1 MQIITLIMAFTFL
14 APVPGKITPD
24 LATILDQTAP
34 DQMITVIVHMNT
46 EYPYAQIEGMNYMD
60 KCQVFKDV
68 AFASQQAVVEYLRS
82 LPPSQ
87 AVMGGQF
94 WIFNG
99 FHVQATPEV
108 IRTLAGRDD
117 IWFICNNATV
127 QLDYNPGEDADPPR
141 TPEWNIS
148 KICAD
153 SCWNAGFN
161 GAGIILGH
169 IDTGVLTTHAALT
182 GKWLS
187 PYWVDGVNGQ
197 SSPYDDHGH
206 GTHTMGTICGGDGPG
221 SFVDD
226 VGVAYGARFIPT
238 KAFNSGG
245 SGTDASIDTCMQY
258 LANLKAGGVDIRA
271 IGNSWGNGDGS
282 YIHWWTIVLN
292 WKTIGVLPV
301 FSNGNAGPGAGTV
314 GSPGS
319 YPMSIG
325 IGSTNSSD
333 AISGFSSRGP
343 APSSAPFNDPQY
355 WYYSS
360 WNYLKPDV
368 SAPGEN
374 VRSSYN
380 NGGYTSM
387 SGTSMASPHVTG
399 GTAVLLQK
407 NANLT
412 VTELYDLYRNYC
424 DQPSGGAPYPN
435 MNYGWGRINLW
446 RSLQNVPL
454 SNRPNV
460 VLNRTNIV
468 NDNNGNGKLDP
479 GENAGIVS
487 YVKNTGGTVATS
499 VNGILRTTSPAYIT
513 ITDSL
518 YSYGTLN
525 TGDSANNAADPYD
538 ITVGAATPPGTVVNF
553 NLVLTAA
560 ETTWIRPFSYV
571 VGIAPGT
578 IIWGPKPVPSFPAA
592 GFLYGVTFD
601 RTGNQLFACDG
612 YGRTIYRYASD
623 SFVAYLGSIAAPD
636 TGCDDICYSRADD
649 RLYITSYMQKQVWKL
664 NKTNG
669 TVLRQFANPANDYPV
684 GLAYRPPNTMW
695 FADRR
700 VTLGNPGLIYVG
712 DTLGNATQ
720 YPSPVV
726 AYYNTRCLAYDSLG
740 NTLVHTQTWFNS
752 GGTALDSV
760 GLVEIT
766 TTTPPALTGRRMLL
780 NTGWNLRGIEF
791 DPRDGNY
798 WITIPQGLTPVN
810 QIVKIRGFYAPAF
823 AVEENKEAA
832 ADKEFGLTVS
842 PNPATRHVA
851 FNLHISEVTN
861 VTLTVFDV
869 AGRKIVQLID
879 REHLNAGNYTL
890 NWNRQDYGRNEIA
903 DGVYFVTL
911 QTDDQTITR
920 KLILTR

>member
-82 LPPSQ
+82 LPPNQ

-161 GAGIILGH
+161 GAGIIIGH
-169 IDTGVLTTHAALT
+169 VDTGVLTTHEALV

-187 PYWVDGVNGQ
+187 PYWLDGVAGQ
-197 SSPYDDHGH
+197 PTPYDDYGH

-221 SFVDD
+221 PFVDD
-226 VGVAYGARFIPT
+226 VGVAYGARYIPT
-238 KAFNSGG
+238 KAFDASG
-245 SGTDASIDTCMQY
+245 SGQLTWIDTCMNY

-271 IGNSWGNGDGS
+271 IGNSWGNNTGS
-282 YIHWWTIVLN
+282 EIHWWTIVLN

-325 IGSTNSSD
+325 IGSTNSAD
-333 AISGFSSRGP
+333 AVSGYSSRGP

-355 WYYSS
+355 WYYST

-374 VRSSYN
+374 VRSSMN
-380 NGGYTSM
+380 TGGYGSM

-412 VTELYDLYRNYC
+412 VTELYDLFRNYC

-553 NLVLTAA
+553 NLVLAAA

-578 IIWGPKPVPSFPAA
+578 II
-592 GFLYGVTFD
+592 
-601 RTGNQLFACDG
+601 
-612 YGRTIYRYASD
+612 
-623 SFVAYLGSIAAPD
+623 
-636 TGCDDICYSRADD
+636 
-649 RLYITSYMQKQVWKL
+649 
-664 NKTNG
+664 
-669 TVLRQFANPANDYPV
+669 
-684 GLAYRPPNTMW
+684 
-695 FADRR
+695 
-700 VTLGNPGLIYVG
+700 
-712 DTLGNATQ
+712 
-720 YPSPVV
+720 
-726 AYYNTRCLAYDSLG
+726 
-740 NTLVHTQTWFNS
+740 
-752 GGTALDSV
+752 
-760 GLVEIT
+760 
-766 TTTPPALTGRRMLL
+766 
-780 NTGWNLRGIEF
+780 
-791 DPRDGNY
+791 
-798 WITIPQGLTPVN
+798 
-810 QIVKIRGFYAPAF
+810 
-823 AVEENKEAA
+823 
-832 ADKEFGLTVS
+832 
-842 PNPATRHVA
+842 
-851 FNLHISEVTN
+851 
-861 VTLTVFDV
+861 
-869 AGRKIVQLID
+869 
-879 REHLNAGNYTL
+879 
-890 NWNRQDYGRNEIA
+890 
-903 DGVYFVTL
+903 
-911 QTDDQTITR
+911 
-920 KLILTR
+920 

>member
-14 APVPGKITPD
+14 APVPGKITTD
-24 LATILDQTAP
+24 LATILDHTAP

-46 EYPYAQIEGMNYMD
+46 EYPYVQIEGMNYME

-68 AFASQQAVVEYLRS
+68 ACASQKAVVEYLRS
-82 LPPSQ
+82 LPPGQ
-87 AVMGGQF
+87 VAMGGQF

-117 IWFICNNATV
+117 IWFICSNATI
-127 QLDYNPGEDADPPR
+127 QLDFNMDEDKEPR
-141 TPEWNIS
+141 LTPEWNIS

-153 SCWNAGFN
+153 SCWNAGFS

-182 GKWLS
+182 GKWVS

-197 SSPYDDHGH
+197 SAPYDDHGH

-221 SFVDD
+221 SFADD
-226 VGVAYGARFIPT
+226 VGVAYGAHFIPT

-245 SGTDASIDTCMQY
+245 SGTDVSIDTCMQY

-271 IGNSWGNGDGS
+271 IGNSWGNGDGT
-282 YIHWWTIVLN
+282 YIHWWTMVLN
-292 WKTIGVLPV
+292 WQTIGVLPV
-301 FSNGNAGPGAGTV
+301 FSNGNAGPGSGTV

-333 AISGFSSRGP
+333 AVSSYSSRGP

-355 WYYSS
+355 WYYST

-407 NANLT
+407 NPGLT
-412 VTELYDLYRNYC
+412 VTEIYDLFRDYC
-424 DQPSGGAPYPN
+424 DQPSGYTYPN
-435 MNYGWGRINLW
+435 MDYGWGRINLW

-468 NDNNGNGKLDP
+468 GDNNGNGKLDP
-479 GENAGIVS
+479 GENAGITS
-487 YVKNTGGTVATS
+487 YVKNTGGTVATN
-499 VNGILRTTSPAYIT
+499 VNGILRTTSPTYIT
-513 ITDSL
+513 ISDSL

-525 TGDSANNAADPYD
+525 SGDSANNVSDPYN
-538 ITVGAATPPGTVVNF
+538 ITVGAATTPGTVVNF
-553 NLVLTAA
+553 NLVLVAA
-560 ETTWIRPFSYV
+560 ETTWTRPFSYV

-578 IIWGPKPVPSFPAA
+578 IIWGPKPAPSFPAA
-592 GFLYGVTFD
+592 GLIYGVAYD
-601 RTGNQLFACDG
+601 RTGDQLFVTDG
-612 YGRTIYRYASD
+612 WGRSIYRYSSD
-623 SFVAYLGSIAAPD
+623 SFVTYAGSLTAPD
-636 TGCDDICYSRADD
+636 TGCVDISYVRAADQ
-649 RLYITSYMQKQVWKL
+649 LYVTSYVQKQVWKL
-664 NKTNG
+664 NKSTG
-669 TVLRQFANPANDYPV
+669 AVIRQFANPANDYPI
-684 GLAYRPPNTMW
+684 GLLYRPPNTMW

-700 VTLGNPGLIYVG
+700 TTLGDPGYIYIG
-712 DTLGNATQ
+712 DTLGVATQ
-720 YPSPVV
+720 YPSPEVG
-726 AYYNTRCLAYDSLG
+726 YYNTRCLAYDSLG
-740 NTLVHTQTWFNS
+740 ATLLHTQTWFNS
-752 GGTALDSV
+752 SAGIDSV
-760 GLVEIT
+760 GLVEMT
-766 TTTPPALTGRRMLL
+766 TAAPPALTGRRMLF
-780 NTGWNLRGIEF
+780 NVAWNIRGIEF

-798 WITIPQGLTPVN
+798 WITIPQLNYVYVN
-810 QIVKIRGFYAPAF
+810 DIVKIRGFYAPSM
-823 AVEENKEAA
+823 AVKENKEAA
-832 ADKEFGLTVS
+832 MGTEFDLTVS
-842 PNPATRHVA
+842 PNPATRIVV
-851 FNLHISEVTN
+851 FSFRIPEVTN
-861 VTLTVFDV
+861 LTLAVFDV
-869 AGRKIVQLID
+869 AGRKVIQLVGN
-879 REHLNAGNYTL
+879 EHYNAGSFRL
-890 NWNRQDYGRNEIA
+890 NWNRQDYGGEAIP

-911 QTDDQTITR
+911 QTDNKTISQ
-920 KLILTR
+920 KLILMR